1 MTCRSMKDEYRNII
15 MLGRVMDLLG
25 HNTDPSTP
33 GYDVDALQGLH
44 VAQECVRELWVG
56 ECMMIYAMSIHGDT
70 VKEFPFEK

>member
-1 MTCRSMKDEYRNII
+1 
-15 MLGRVMDLLG
+15 LLE

-44 VAQECVRELWVG
+44 VAKECVRELWVG